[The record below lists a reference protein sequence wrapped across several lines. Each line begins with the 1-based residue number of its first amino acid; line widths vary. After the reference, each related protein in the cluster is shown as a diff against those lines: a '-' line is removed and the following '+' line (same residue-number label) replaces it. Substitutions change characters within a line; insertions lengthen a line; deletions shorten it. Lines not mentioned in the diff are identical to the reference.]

1 MCSIDFFGFQGQ
13 SRVPAPSQGVH
24 IRMQGRGGN
33 AGQPHSRTQDRQG
46 LVGANSGTWT
56 SRHSL
61 PGASLTPPPPLSLSH
76 CSDSTALVSAP
87 SASTTTSCLPFVFYA
102 PTPSTPFSL
111 WLSWTLPP
119 STNFS
124 GSRVSFHIL
133 EREDMMDLAN
143 CHAV

>member
-13 SRVPAPSQGVH
+13 SRVPAPSQGIH

-76 CSDSTALVSAP
+76 CADSTALVSAP

-102 PTPSTPFSL
+102 PRLPLPSLCGFLGPYL
-111 WLSWTLPP
+111 LLPT
-119 STNFS
+119 SQALESVFTS
-124 GSRVSFHIL
+124 SR
-133 EREDMMDLAN
+133 ERS
-143 CHAV
+143 